1 MTTQTNEYNPFRAAR
16 VAGLLYVLLAMIGPF
31 SILYMPTTVFTFGDA
46 AANAASM
53 AEHTSLLRLGI
64 LADMAIIVM
73 EIFITA
79 IFYALFK
86 SFSGTWAAVAA
97 FARLGMIVVM
107 VLNLINYLM
116 ALHILSGADYLN
128 GFAPEQL
135 DAFALMF
142 VEMHEFGVYAWQVFF
157 GVHLVA
163 LGWMIMKSGYF
174 PRIIGL
180 AAFVGSFGYS
190 LQAVEKF
197 VVPGQDLLVLAVNG
211 LLIVVAL
218 GEVALGL
225 WMLIRGLNRTAWE
238 KQNGFAAA

>member
-1 MTTQTNEYNPFRAAR
+1 MTTAIDNNPFRAAR
-16 VAGLLYVLLAMIGPF
+16 MAGLLYVLIALIGPF
-31 SILYMPTTVFTFGDA
+31 AIMYMPTTVFTFGDA

-53 AEHTSLLRLGI
+53 AENSGLLRLGI

-73 EIFITA
+73 EIFVTA

-86 SFSGTWAAVAA
+86 NVSGSWAAAA
-97 FARLGMIVVM
+97 AYARLGMIVVM
-107 VLNLINYLM
+107 VMNLINYLM
-116 ALHILSGADYLN
+116 PLFILEGGEMFAAFTLEQQQAL
-128 GFAPEQL
+128 
-135 DAFALMF
+135 ALMF

-163 LGWMIMKSGYF
+163 LGWLIIKSGYF
-174 PRIIGL
+174 PKIIGAMVL
-180 AAFVGSFGYS
+180 VGSLGYS

-211 LLIVVAL
+211 LLIVVSL

-225 WMLIRGLNRTAWE
+225 WMLIRGLNRKAWE
-238 KQNGFAAA
+238 AQTGAVAA

>member
-1 MTTQTNEYNPFRAAR
+1 MTSTPSNFNPFTSAR
-16 VAGLLYVLLAMIGPF
+16 VAGLLYVLIAMTGPF
-31 SILYMPTTVFTFGDA
+31 AIMIMPTTVFVFGDA

-53 AEHTSLLRLGI
+53 VEHSGLLRLGI

-86 SFSGTWAAVAA
+86 GFSGTWSAVAA
-97 FARLGMIVVM
+97 FSRFGMIVVM
-107 VLNLINYLM
+107 LLNLINYLM
-116 ALHILSGADYLN
+116 PLHILSGAAYLN
-128 GFAPEQL
+128 GFSVEQL
-135 DAFALMF
+135 QVLALMF
-142 VEMHEFGVYAWQVFF
+142 VEMHEVGVYAWQVFF
-157 GVHLVA
+157 GAHLVA

-197 VVPGQDLLVLAVNG
+197 VVPGNEPLMLVVNG
-211 LLIVVAL
+211 LLIVVAF

-238 KQNGFAAA
+238 AQNA